1 MKAQSTQQ
9 FATAEALQRRMTND
23 SRNEGDGLF
32 SALVRWGIQ
41 EEPVDP
47 PTRAV
52 SMNSASILSPHA
64 WDDGADYFDQF
75 WTSNGR
81 DAYRFAAF

>member
-64 WDDGADYFDQF
+64 WMMALT
-75 WTSNGR
+75 TSISL
-81 DAYRFAAF
+81 DE